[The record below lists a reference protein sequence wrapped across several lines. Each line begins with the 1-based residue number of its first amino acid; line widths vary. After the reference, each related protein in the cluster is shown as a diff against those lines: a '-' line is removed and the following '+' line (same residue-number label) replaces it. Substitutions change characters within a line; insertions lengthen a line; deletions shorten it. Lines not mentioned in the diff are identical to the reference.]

1 MAEER
6 SRRDVH
12 ELNNLF
18 QVIVGSLEL
27 IKRQRAA
34 PPETVEIALRAARDA
49 AALAHRLLG
58 SPRDP
63 DR

>member
-1 MAEER
+1 MADER

-27 IKRQRAA
+27 IRRQRGGPA
-34 PPETVEIALRAARDA
+34 ETVDTALRAAREA
-49 AALAHRLLG
+49 AALAQRLLG
-58 SPRDP
+58 SARDP